1 MSETNQQTAIGHNSI
16 RVEIVTTMEQLQ
28 HAYAIRAICFMEDTG
43 LVAGHAFDGN
53 DLQATHII
61 IYSGEE
67 PIGALRIRWFSD
79 FAKIER
85 SAFRKAYRHPRHLKI
100 AAEFVFRHIARKG
113 YSRVITHASPL
124 YARLWRSL
132 LGFKQVADKP
142 PAFYAGHDEP
152 FVELIKEL
160 DVPENAITLA
170 TDPAVLFRTE
180 GEWDYASKYEAS
192 R

>member
-1 MSETNQQTAIGHNSI
+1 
-16 RVEIVTTMEQLQ
+16 V
-28 HAYAIRAICFMEDTG
+28 
-43 LVAGHAFDGN
+43 
-53 DLQATHII
+53 I

-67 PIGALRIRWFSD
+67 PVGALRIRWFKD

-85 SAFRKAYRHPRHLKI
+85 SAFRKAYRSPRNLKI
-100 AAEFVFRHIARKG
+100 AAEFVFKHIARKG
-113 YSRVITHASPL
+113 YNRVITHASPL
-124 YARLWRSL
+124 YARVWRTL

-170 TDPAVLFRTE
+170 TPPAVLFRTE
-180 GEWDYASKYEAS
+180 GEWDYASKYEVS